1 MAKPIRTLEL
11 HYPMIQFLIMSITR
25 PCSQWNLQ
33 FFATLANELL
43 IHIKHY
49 KQLNKMNFEK
59 LLAGQVFKNKISV
72 GFIIIFFKIVHLRL
86 LLYTLCCIYLLLLLI
101 GCFYFLTPINF
112 VTQPRYSQRS
122 RKKCHE
128 KWSHW
133 RIKNRRIMS
142 TFLTICVT
150 QNACLKLWKGVA
162 L

>member
-1 MAKPIRTLEL
+1 MEL
-11 HYPMIQFLIMSITR
+11 TG
-25 PCSQWNLQ
+25 
-33 FFATLANELL
+33 FATLANELL

-72 GFIIIFFKIVHLRL
+72 GFIIIFFKFVHLRL

-112 VTQPRYSQRS
+112 VTRLRYSQRS

-133 RIKNRRIMS
+133 RIK
-142 TFLTICVT
+142 
-150 QNACLKLWKGVA
+150 K
-162 L
+162 